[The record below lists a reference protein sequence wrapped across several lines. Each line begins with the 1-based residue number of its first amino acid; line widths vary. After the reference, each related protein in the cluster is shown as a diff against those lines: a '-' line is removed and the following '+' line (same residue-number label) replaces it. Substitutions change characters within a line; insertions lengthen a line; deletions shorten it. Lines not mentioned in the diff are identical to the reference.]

1 MDRKGDRPRLL
12 PARTSPHDREIWR
25 LALPAFGAL
34 AAEPLYVLVDTAIVG
49 QLGTAQLAG
58 LAIAGSLLTA
68 AFALFN
74 FLAYSTTAVV
84 ARRLGAGD
92 RRVAA
97 ELGVDGIWLA
107 FGLGIGILI
116 LGLAASSWLVDAM
129 GASATVRP
137 YALEYLR
144 ISLLGAPALLI
155 ALAGTGYLRGMQDT
169 RTTLYIAVGAAI
181 LNLALEVLFV
191 YGFDWGIAGSAWGTV
206 LAQVVAATAFVAIVV
221 RSVRRESASVRPT
234 AAGMRQT
241 AVVGG
246 PLIVRTAS
254 LLVVFL
260 AMTNLAARISDD
272 AVAANQIAFG
282 IFLFLAL
289 SLDALAIAG
298 QAMVGRFL
306 GAADAPEARAA
317 ACRMM
322 EWGVLIGFGFG
333 IVLAAIRPWLVPLFT
348 DDPGVRHL
356 ADQLLLI
363 VAVLQP
369 LSAIVFVLDGVLIG
383 AGDQRFLALAMVV
396 ATFAVFAPVA
406 FAVVVAGGG
415 VVALWGVLAL
425 WELARCAGVLGRYLG
440 PKWQVTGAG
449 TP

>member
-1 MDRKGDRPRLL
+1 MDRSRLL

-49 QLGTAQLAG
+49 QLGTRQLAG
-58 LAIAGSLLTA
+58 LAVAGSVLTA

-74 FLAYSTTAVV
+74 FLAYSTTAAV

-107 FGLGIGILI
+107 LGLGIGLMVV
-116 LGLAASSWLVDAM
+116 GLVASSWIVDAM
-129 GASATVRP
+129 GASANVRP
-137 YALEYLR
+137 FALDYLR
-144 ISLLGAPALLI
+144 ISLLGAPALLV

-169 RTTLYIAVGAAI
+169 RTTLYIAVGAAV
-181 LNLALEVLFV
+181 LNLGLEVLFV

-206 LAQVVAATAFVAIVV
+206 VAQLVAATAFVLIVV
-221 RSVRRESASVRPT
+221 RSVRRVSASLRPT
-234 AAGMRQT
+234 AAGVRQT

-254 LLVVFL
+254 LLIVFL

-272 AVAANQIAFG
+272 AVAANQVAFG

-306 GAADAPEARAA
+306 GAADADVARAA
-317 ACRMM
+317 ARRMI
-322 EWGVLIGFGFG
+322 EWGVGIG
-333 IVLAAIRPWLVPLFT
+333 IVFGVVLALARPWLVPLFS
-348 DDPGVRHL
+348 DDPGVRDL
-356 ADQLLLI
+356 AEALLLV

-369 LSAIVFVLDGVLIG
+369 LNALVFVLDGVLIG

-396 ATFAVFAPVA
+396 ATFAVFAPG
-406 FAVVVAGGG
+406 AVLVTRAGGG

-425 WELARCAGVLGRYLG
+425 WLAARGVGVLGRYLG
-440 PKWQVTGAG
+440 PRWQRTGAVV
-449 TP
+449 P